1 MPLFSEIVINKFSH
15 EPTRGQHAF
24 FNEIDYFLAH
34 KGNAVFLLKGYAGTG
49 KTSIV
54 SALVNTLPLF
64 NYKFLLLAP
73 TGRAAKVMSAYAQRM
88 AFTIHKII
96 YKQKSDSAT
105 GELKFKLQSSYHK
118 KTIFIVDEASMLSDS
133 AEFGYSGLLQD
144 LLKFVFTHADNKLI
158 LIGDSAQLP
167 PVGQTRNTA
176 LTKAF
181 YTERGDTVFEIELD
195 EVMRQELDSGILY
208 NATELRRRLKQGSG
222 EIKFSTR
229 SFHDIFR
236 MTSEKMEEGLR
247 YAYNKY
253 GTANTIVVCRSNKSA
268 VNYNLFIR
276 RQIHF
281 FDNELD
287 VGDILMAVRNNYT
300 YAPPDSPSG
309 FLANGDFMEIVKIYG
324 FEEQY
329 GFRFADL
336 ELKMESSESF
346 EAKVLLDTIYSSTTS
361 LSSEENKE
369 LYQLVSVDYA
379 DIKPQRKMREALA
392 SDKYLN
398 AVQVK
403 FAYAVT
409 CHKSQGG
416 QWDAVFI
423 DQGYIANDKID
434 PDRLK
439 WLYTAFTRASRELF
453 LVNFNINQFET

>member
-1 MPLFSEIVINKFSH
+1 MPLFSEIVIHKFLH
-15 EPTRGQHAF
+15 KPTRGQQAF
-24 FNEIDYFLAH
+24 FHETDNFLAQ

-64 NYKFLLLAP
+64 NYKFLLMAP
-73 TGRAAKVMSAYAQRM
+73 TGRAAKVMSAYAKRM

-96 YKQKSDSAT
+96 YKQKSDPGT
-105 GELKFKLQSSYHK
+105 GELKFKLQRSYHK
-118 KTIFIVDEASMLSDS
+118 KTIFIVDEASMLSDN

-144 LLKFVFTHADNKLI
+144 LLTFVFTHDDNKLI

-167 PVGQTRNTA
+167 PVGQTMSTA

-181 YTERGDTVFEIELD
+181 YNERGDTIFEIELD
-195 EVMRQELDSGILY
+195 EVMRQELDSGILF
-208 NATELRRRLKQGSG
+208 NATELRKRLKQDTG
-222 EIKFSTR
+222 EIKFSTGP
-229 SFHDIFR
+229 FHDIFR
-236 MTSEKMEEGLR
+236 MTSEKMEDGLR

-253 GTANTIVVCRSNKSA
+253 GTANTIVICRSNKSA

-287 VGDILMAVRNNYT
+287 VSDILMVVRNNYT

-346 EAKVLLDTIYSSTTS
+346 EAKVLLDTLYSSTTS
-361 LSSEENKE
+361 LSAEENKG
-369 LYQLVSVDYA
+369 LYQQVSVDYA

-392 SDKYLN
+392 SDTYLN

-423 DQGYIANDKID
+423 DQGYIPDDKMD

-439 WLYTAFTRASRELF
+439 WLYTAFTRATRELF
-453 LVNFNINQFET
+453 LVNFKINQFET